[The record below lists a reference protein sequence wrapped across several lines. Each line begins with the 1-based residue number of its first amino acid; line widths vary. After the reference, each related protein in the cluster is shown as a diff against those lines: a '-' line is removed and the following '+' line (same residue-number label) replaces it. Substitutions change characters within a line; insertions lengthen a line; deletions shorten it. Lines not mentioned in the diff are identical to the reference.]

1 VHRSMLRGPVVCLHF
16 LERPTVHKPAVLLSQ
31 ERTPTAL
38 TKHLRP
44 RSSNGV
50 QGWVHPTTNTRAS
63 TASKAKRVR
72 DDDSSVRG
80 SPARPLWDGRPAL
93 WHRQPRD
100 SCSLPQLGPGVCSR
114 VPQRRA
120 VDKAGEPHV
129 CRVVQ
134 EVWETAVS
142 FCGVCVRGWKM
153 NCGTLLAPSP
163 PIRYDNHIHVDYSR
177 PTCHT
182 FAAPHR
188 LSLGA
193 TRGLIHRR
201 LCTWP

>member
-1 VHRSMLRGPVVCLHF
+1 MYPHLLCRIHIAGLCGGAPARTKLRHAPHDRRPRSVYSQRRRLQKSPTRSWGEHVGVHRSMLRGPVVRLHF

-44 RSSNGV
+44 GSSNGV
-50 QGWVHPTTNTRAS
+50 QVWVHPTTNTRAS
-63 TASKAKRVR
+63 TASEAKRVR

-100 SCSLPQLGPGVCSR
+100 SCSLPQLGPGVCPR

-129 CRVVQ
+129 CRVV
-134 EVWETAVS
+134 
-142 FCGVCVRGWKM
+142 
-153 NCGTLLAPSP
+153 
-163 PIRYDNHIHVDYSR
+163 
-177 PTCHT
+177 
-182 FAAPHR
+182 
-188 LSLGA
+188 
-193 TRGLIHRR
+193 
-201 LCTWP
+201 